1 MEFTSVIEKRASVR
15 EFLPDPVPVPTLRE
29 MVRLAGLAPSAN
41 NAQPWKFI
49 AVTNRDLLGRMA
61 DTVRRKLE
69 VLLPVPEDPAAK
81 RTRTQVLWFST
92 FFGEAPAV
100 FVVLRRPYEAV
111 IDRILPGSG
120 TSHEQINAM
129 RGHPDIQSLGASI
142 ENLLLAAVALGYG
155 GCWLSGPLLARPE
168 LEQVL
173 EIRAPWSIGALAAI
187 GKPSGVVERQER
199 KPLEE
204 IFELRA

>member
-1 MEFTSVIEKRASVR
+1 MEFTAVIEKRASVR
-15 EFLPDPVPVPTLRE
+15 EFLPDPVPVPALRE

-49 AVTNRDLLGRMA
+49 AVTNRDLLGRMVDA
-61 DTVRRKLE
+61 VRQRLE
-69 VLLPVPEDPAAK
+69 ALLPASEDPAAR

-111 IDRILPGSG
+111 IDQILPGSG
-120 TSHEQINAM
+120 ISHEQINAM
-129 RGHPDIQSLGASI
+129 RGHPDIQSLGAGI
-142 ENLLLAAVALGYG
+142 EHLLLAAVALGYG

-173 EIRAPWSIGALAAI
+173 AIRPPWNIGALVAV
-187 GKPSGVVERQER
+187 GKPSGVVERQAR